1 MTSAAFLV
9 LNQIN
14 ISNAARRLS
23 NLFVLVIIT
32 SIFAF
37 RLPIIMENEESDEE
51 VDYQALAGQLKEQ
64 GNQAFEK
71 GDTDTAIKLYTQV
84 YQFTYRE
91 MLQH

>member
-1 MTSAAFLV
+1 
-9 LNQIN
+9 
-14 ISNAARRLS
+14 
-23 NLFVLVIIT
+23 
-32 SIFAF
+32 
-37 RLPIIMENEESDEE
+37 MENEESDEE